1 MPSKSRHG
9 RKKRSFQGKK
19 KKGRR
24 SPSGVVAQRQADIQI
39 DKPVAP
45 PRVVTPSASAPTPTP
60 VLTAVRCPYILT
72 ELRRIGILAGILLA
86 ILVVLALVLS

>member
-1 MPSKSRHG
+1 MPGKSRHG
-9 RKKRSFQGKK
+9 KRKHSFQGKK

-24 SPSGVVAQRQADIQI
+24 SPQVVVAQRQAAIQI

-45 PRVVTPSASAPTPTP
+45 PGVVAPSASAPTPMP
-60 VLTAVRCPYILT
+60 MLTAVRHPYILA

>member
-9 RKKRSFQGKK
+9 GRKRFLQGKK

-24 SPSGVVAQRQADIQI
+24 SPPGVVAQRQAATQT
-39 DKPVAP
+39 DKPVVP
-45 PRVVTPSASAPTPTP
+45 PRVAAPSASTPTP
-60 VLTAVRCPYILT
+60 MPMLTAVRYPYILT
-72 ELRRIGILAGILLA
+72 ELRRIGILAGIMLV